1 MTRCGTW
8 FTVLVVGTA
17 PICAQASEAR
27 RAIAREEIR
36 SLLQRLDEALAHR
49 DVREYGAA
57 FAPDHPG
64 AHAIRMKQLEQL
76 FVDGTRVTQESTIA
90 GDPRTVGDRTI
101 VRVEHRIRAEGCKN
115 APADKPAEHFR
126 EDTILVVRR
135 DAAGNVVPTLE
146 VEVPTDGHATTND
159 VLRCPPC
166 NYEFGGAPGWLCV
179 PALSERAP
187 ALEAATFYFVGT
199 DLACDVSVQFDSKNR
214 TAIEMARHLGE
225 SLRKRENT
233 AKLLDVTAW
242 LPPAHRQ
249 EPPAG
254 LEGARLELSI
264 GAEQAVLFVVTFG
277 ALHHTLFVR
286 GLETSMRQRTK
297 NVQDLLATY
306 RVLDTNADRAKAIAT
321 AFLAHTGGVVTGQAY
336 HNERYGISLTGPDGW
351 QVQQR
356 SGSSLFRVV
365 WESPRGSRLYL
376 SGFGSPRRL
385 GAWCPLSA
393 DDWVHNLCD
402 ANDLRL
408 GEDAATAWVE
418 HKCGG
423 RSRTYVCPPRGADAP
438 NGPQREIFVL
448 VQEDLLLVVDRIIA
462 AADDAD
468 VLERAAKSLH
478 VR

>member
-1 MTRCGTW
+1 MRCGTW
-8 FTVLVVGTA
+8 FTVLVVGAA
-17 PICAQASEAR
+17 PIAAQTGPAHGP
-27 RAIAREEIR
+27 IGKEEIR
-36 SLLQRLDEALAHR
+36 SLLRRLDAALERR
-49 DVREYGAA
+49 DVSDYQAV

-90 GDPRTVGDRTI
+90 GEPRTIGDRTI
-101 VRVEHRIRAEGCKN
+101 VRVEHRIRAEGCKS
-115 APADKPAEHFR
+115 APADRPAEHFR
-126 EDTILVVRR
+126 ENTILVVRR
-135 DAAGNVVPTLE
+135 NTAGSIVPTLE
-146 VEVPTDGHATTND
+146 VEVPIDAHATAGD

-199 DLACDVSVQFDSKNR
+199 DVACDVSVQFDSKNR
-214 TAIEMARHLGE
+214 TAVEMARHLGE
-225 SLRKRENT
+225 SLKKREPS
-233 AKLLDVTAW
+233 AKLLDAAAW

-249 EPPAG
+249 RPPAG

-286 GLETSMRQRTK
+286 GLETSMRSRTK
-297 NVQDLLATY
+297 DVQDLLATY
-306 RVLDTNADRAKAIAT
+306 RVLDTNADRVKALGA
-321 AFLAHTGGVVTGQAY
+321 AFFAHTGGVVTGQAY
-336 HNERYGISLTGPDGW
+336 HNERYGVSLTGPDGW

-423 RSRTYVCPPRGADAP
+423 RSRTYVCPPPGSAAP
-438 NGPQREIFVL
+438 KGPRREIFVL
-448 VQEDLLLVVDRIIA
+448 VQEDLLLVVDRIVA
-462 AADDAD
+462 TVDEAE